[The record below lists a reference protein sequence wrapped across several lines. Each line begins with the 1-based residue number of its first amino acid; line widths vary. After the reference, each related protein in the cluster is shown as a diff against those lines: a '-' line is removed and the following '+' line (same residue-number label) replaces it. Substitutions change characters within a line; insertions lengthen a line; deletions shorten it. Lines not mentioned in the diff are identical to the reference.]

1 MSKLVKC
8 PRCSG
13 WLLHNHYE
21 FDGKKVIKTSIVCFL
36 CGGERHV
43 EKELDAAYKLLHTTL
58 GDYPG
63 SLQID
68 MPTIVTLYHSGLLPK
83 SAHALIHHFIK
94 ENRIEDAIRSEGL
107 KIVREEPGFLDLDV

>member
-36 CGGERHV
+36 CGSERHV
-43 EKELDAAYKLLHTTL
+43 EKELDVAYKLLRETF

-63 SLQID
+63 SLQIG
-68 MPTIVTLYHSGLLPK
+68 MPTIVALYHSGLLPK
-83 SAHALIHHFIK
+83 SAHTMIRPFIEK
-94 ENRIEDAIRSEGL
+94 NQIEDAIRSEGL
-107 KIVREEPGFLDLDV
+107 HVVYEEP